1 MPITHEGLV
10 CPVCRGFVFR
20 ETDSGDMVCTQC
32 GTISEVWIYDLQMIV
47 QQSHKAMVEED
58 LTAIQKDR
66 FGVSVRRIVL
76 ILI

>member
-47 QQSHKAMVEED
+47 
-58 LTAIQKDR
+58 
-66 FGVSVRRIVL
+66 
-76 ILI
+76 